1 MKRINLCLIG
11 LLVMGLSAFSQTHT
25 IHFSYTPPPIPVVD
39 AGKDTMAYAWNPF
52 TFYAT
57 VTGGTPPYTYLW
69 QPGTFLNDSTV
80 LNPTASFQHVGPIVY
95 TLTVIDSNGCSASDQ
110 ITIHPIANSI
120 DETGVTTPRIHPNP
134 TSGLVYIQG
143 LPQSASL
150 IRVELLSVIGE
161 TILAREFLSG
171 STLLEFDPGAIPGG
185 MYILRI
191 TLDQQSFTHKIVIQ

>member
-1 MKRINLCLIG
+1 MIG
-11 LLVMGLSAFSQTHT
+11 LLMMGLAGYSQSHT
-25 IHFSYTPPPIPVVD
+25 IHFNFTAPPIPVVD

-110 ITIHPIANSI
+110 ITIHPIVNSI

-143 LPQSASL
+143 LPQSASP

-161 TILAREFLSG
+161 AIQTREFLPGADMLVFDSG
-171 STLLEFDPGAIPGG
+171 SIEGG
-185 MYILRI
+185 LYILRI